1 MADPLDVFV
10 SEAYVWL
17 ASDPNRTAYSNERAT
32 ANIKIIGSFFLA
44 VIPNSSA
51 RTLKGNV

>member
-17 ASDPNRTAYSNERAT
+17 ASDPNRTVHSNERAT
-32 ANIKIIGSFFLA
+32 ANITIVGSFFFGGD
-44 VIPNSSA
+44 PE
-51 RTLKGNV
+51 